1 MRSSGPLRAAAAAAA
16 GEAGP
21 ASAVA
26 PPLIQ
31 TPPSA
36 PASSTASS
44 GSKGSNGH
52 SVAHTP
58 PAPPQQAGG
67 YRLPPK
73 EILDIVD
80 AAPQPGLSFSPDQT
94 MILQTFRPPNHPP
107 ISELSRAEIKLA
119 GLRVDP
125 AIHARSKMGYTLGMS
140 IVSATEVVP
149 APAEKLRPIFG
160 YPEGSWL
167 NYISWS
173 PDNKFIAFTVRSPGG
188 PTDPPQK
195 PLELWIA
202 DVSTGSSRMLLESPA
217 MALNT
222 MFDDYCWLDDN
233 TIVATVLPAGLGA
246 PPVKPLAPA
255 GPKIQDNSSGKKSQ
269 NRTYP
274 DLLKDAHDVALFEH
288 YGLSE
293 IIKVDVIS
301 GAVTKMAPSRL
312 YTSVDPSPDGLFLI
326 VSWLEAPYSFQ
337 VPCGRFPKRVQLWD
351 AKDGS
356 LIREMAALPLAEDI
370 PIAFNSVRVG
380 PRGVGW
386 RDDMPAEM
394 YWVETQD
401 GGDPAVDVNPRDIV
415 YTLPASEAH
424 LPSAA
429 PTAAATNNGNGV
441 HPTPSHSHAPCRPP
455 TLGASPR
462 GDPRVIAAT
471 ELRYGGIA
479 WCDGDL
485 ALVYESWW
493 KTRRSVVWTIAPDR
507 VESEPASVLFDRNY
521 EDVYTDP
528 GSPLSRR
535 TALGTYILAKL
546 DGERKLLMSG
556 GGASPEGN
564 KPFLDVLDLSTKS
577 TERLWQ
583 SAAPYYEQLGGFM
596 NDTDPAVPIKL
607 EGLQMMLARETA
619 KDPPQSYIKTFSDSA
634 KSSTERVITQ
644 YPHPYPQLRDMQ
656 REVLRYPR
664 NDGVMLTGTL
674 YLPPDYVK
682 ERDGPLPCIMWAYP
696 REFKSK
702 EAAGQM
708 RRSSYQ
714 FSSVGSMSPMLWV
727 TRGYAVLDGP
737 TFPIVAEG
745 TEEPNDTFVEQLT
758 AGAAAAIQEVV
769 SRGVVDPKR
778 ISVGGHSY
786 GAFMAANLLAHAPE
800 MFACGIARTGA
811 YNRTL
816 TPFGF
821 QNEERTL
828 WQAPDVYARMSPFM
842 NADKIKAPLLLMH
855 GEEDNNPGTFPM
867 QSERFY
873 QALKGHGSPARMV
886 LLPHESHGY
895 TARESVLHTLY
906 EQDQFFEKFAGFG
919 RVDPAYLEESGES
932 SE

>member
-1 MRSSGPLRAAAAAAA
+1 MRSSGTLRAAAAAAA

-36 PASSTASS
+36 PASSTASRPVAT
-44 GSKGSNGH
+44 GS
-52 SVAHTP
+52 
-58 PAPPQQAGG
+58 
-67 YRLPPK
+67 PPK

-160 YPEGSWL
+160 YPDGSWL

-173 PDNKFIAFTVRSPGG
+173 PDNKCIAFTVRSPGG

-202 DVSTGSSRMLLESPA
+202 DVSTGASRRLLESPA

-222 MFDDYCWLDDN
+222 VFDDYCWLDDN

-255 GPKIQDNSSGKKSQ
+255 GPKIQDNSGGKKSQ

-293 IIKVDVIS
+293 IVKVDVIS

-429 PTAAATNNGNGV
+429 PTAAATAATNGNGV
-441 HPTPSHSHAPCRPP
+441 HPTPPTSAPVTPTPTPTADVSTSPPSAGPVTLPPPVPAPRPSEP
-455 TLGASPR
+455 TPAGT
-462 GDPRVIAAT
+462 PRVIAAT

-493 KTRRSVVWTIAPDR
+493 KTRRSVIWTIAPDR

-535 TALGTYILAKL
+535 TAMGTYILAKL

-619 KDPPQSYIKTFSDSA
+619 KDPPQSYVKTFSDSA
-634 KSSTERVITQ
+634 RSSTERVITQ

-778 ISVGGHSY
+778 ISVGGP
-786 GAFMAANLLAHAPE
+786 LLRRLHGGEPAGPRP
-800 MFACGIARTGA
+800 GDVR
-811 YNRTL
+811 
-816 TPFGF
+816 
-821 QNEERTL
+821 NEERTL